1 MTNDYSMR
9 RFFESVW
16 EIFKTVLICLAIIL
30 PIRYYIA
37 QPFYVKGASMEPNFH
52 EHDYLLVDEISY
64 RLGSPKRGD
73 VIVFRYPKN
82 PQEYFIKRVI
92 GLPGETVEIKD
103 GAVFISS
110 SSGEATRL
118 SESYLPLL
126 TETVSQFNEPVV
138 LQSDEYYVLGDN
150 RNGSKDSRSF
160 GPVNKDFIIGRSF
173 FRGLPLSRVE
183 IVKTPSYSK

>member
-1 MTNDYSMR
+1 MR